1 MYNKGFFVIE
11 IFVTTLFILI
21 PLIIVI
27 AFYTLIERK
36 LMASIQ
42 RRRGPNINGYSGLLQ
57 PIIDGLKLILKE
69 IIIPAKSNMYIFILA
84 PIFMMSLSFALW
96 SILPFY
102 SSITLID
109 TQFNLLFFLTIS
121 SLNVYNVILSGWSS
135 NSKYAFLGS
144 IRAISQMLSYE
155 LILGLLILLILSIT
169 GSLRIFDIV
178 NYQIQNISF
187 FFPLLPI
194 AVITFITLL
203 AETNRI
209 PFDLPEAESELVAG
223 YNVEYSSIT
232 FTMFF
237 LSEYCNMVAMSTL
250 WVLLFWS
257 GWGKLGII
265 YFILKILFICLF
277 FIFVRALLPRY
288 RFDQLILI
296 GWQVFLP
303 FTFSIFCF
311 ILGFLLLINGLLLPN
326 FIIFL

>member
-121 SLNVYNVILSGWSS
+121 SLNVYNVILSG
-135 NSKYAFLGS
+135 
-144 IRAISQMLSYE
+144 
-155 LILGLLILLILSIT
+155 
-169 GSLRIFDIV
+169 
-178 NYQIQNISF
+178 
-187 FFPLLPI
+187 
-194 AVITFITLL
+194 
-203 AETNRI
+203 
-209 PFDLPEAESELVAG
+209 
-223 YNVEYSSIT
+223 
-232 FTMFF
+232 
-237 LSEYCNMVAMSTL
+237 
-250 WVLLFWS
+250 
-257 GWGKLGII
+257 
-265 YFILKILFICLF
+265 
-277 FIFVRALLPRY
+277 
-288 RFDQLILI
+288 
-296 GWQVFLP
+296 
-303 FTFSIFCF
+303 
-311 ILGFLLLINGLLLPN
+311 
-326 FIIFL
+326 